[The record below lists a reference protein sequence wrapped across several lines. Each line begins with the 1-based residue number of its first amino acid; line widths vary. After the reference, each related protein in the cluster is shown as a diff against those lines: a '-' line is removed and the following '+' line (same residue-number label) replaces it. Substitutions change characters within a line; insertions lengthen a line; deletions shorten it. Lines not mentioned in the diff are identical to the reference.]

1 MTVSQV
7 LQQLQAN
14 TFLQAAEMTGIK
26 QQFDLPGF
34 AATVLAPSDTAFAA
48 LLNGMYFFLVSG
60 WAAQLECE
68 MQRVLFGLTA
78 HQSLSQDQR

>member
-7 LQQLQAN
+7 LHQLQAN

-26 QQFDLPGF
+26 QQFDSPGF

-48 LLNGMYFFLVSG
+48 LFNGMYPFCCVCWGRSTR
-60 WAAQLECE
+60 
-68 MQRVLFGLTA
+68 M
-78 HQSLSQDQR
+78 